1 MKLRTALT
9 RQLATKPFAVNFVLI
24 ADHRERLRV
33 CLEEGVRLFSFFRGD
48 PREHIATLPD
58 GRAMP
63 RYGFAFPRRG
73 MQGDLAGMA
82 LYVGQAVGLLRDILP
97 AAEFVGRLGSEAE
110 TVLARLGALAH
121 PAQA

>member
-9 RQLATKPFAVNFVLI
+9 DLLAIDLPLVQA
-24 ADHRERLRV
+24 
-33 CLEEGVRLFSFFRGD
+33 
-48 PREHIATLPD
+48 PIATLPD

-82 LYVGQAVGLLRDILP
+82 PYAGQSVGLVRDIRP
-97 AAEFVGRLGSEAE
+97 AAEIVRRHGSEVE